1 MVVVGFSMGKT
12 QKVVVCGSRG
22 CGKTSILEKV
32 IYDNNGPFSSTL
44 EDVYVANIETDR
56 GTREKIRFYDTQGV
70 DVDYRDSAIPKHL
83 LAAADG
89 CIIVYSVDD
98 WKSYQ
103 VAETIKKEIRSNADK
118 KEMVVV
124 VLGTKT
130 DLSNSRQ
137 VESVQ
142 ALQWANNEKVRLC
155 EVSALDR
162 SSLYEPFM
170 YLASKLNP
178 PPNKSALSQLTSTIK
193 RERNKSELD

>member
-1 MVVVGFSMGKT
+1 MVVVSFSMGKT

-32 IYDNNGPFSSTL
+32 IYDNNGVRNLLQQDPLKINQLEFQPFSSTL

-56 GTREKIRFYDTQGV
+56 GTKEKIRFYDTQGV
-70 DVDYRDSAIPKHL
+70 DVDYKDSAIPKHL

-89 CIIVYSVDD
+89 FIIVYSVDD

-103 VAETIKKEIRSNADK
+103 VAETIRKEIRSNVDK
-118 KEMVVV
+118 KEVVVV

-137 VESVQ
+137 VEAVQ
-142 ALQWANNEKVRLC
+142 ALQWANNEKVDWNSP
-155 EVSALDR
+155 V
-162 SSLYEPFM
+162 
-170 YLASKLNP
+170 YLFRTKFCVP
-178 PPNKSALSQLTSTIK
+178 GPVV
-193 RERNKSELD
+193 